1 MGARENFPISP
12 LLPCPPAAC
21 QNSSRKDHLQSMVH
35 SDGLILSYYGDDFT
49 GSTDVM
55 ESLSFAGVK
64 TVLFMAPPTAEQ
76 IAQFEGVM
84 AVGVAGR
91 TRSMSAQEMAQE
103 LVPVYTAFRELDT
116 PIVHYKTCST
126 FDSSPEIGSIGQ
138 AIDLGQSVFGGPF
151 VPLVV
156 GAPVLKRYCVF
167 GNLYARSGL
176 DSDVFRLDRHPTMR
190 HHPITPMDE
199 SDLRRHLA
207 KQTDKEIELFDV
219 LDLELEGDALE
230 EALLSRLSG
239 GAKVML
245 FDTLSES
252 HLPKIGRLLW
262 QRTGVQPLFVA
273 GSSGAEYAL
282 VAHWQEAN
290 MVSGT
295 MALPPAGS
303 ADQLVVVSGSCSP
316 VTADQIDRAEQQGFE
331 TIALNP
337 ILFVDEAT
345 ADVAIDA
352 GVRKGLAALSVG
364 KNVILHTGRGPN
376 DSRIERTVAHLKF
389 HGFSNLDVKLR
400 SGAIFGRA
408 LGRILREILM
418 QSGLKRAAT
427 TGGDTSYYVAQSL
440 GVEALEAIAP
450 LAPGSPL
457 CRVYGEGLDGVEMT
471 FKGGQVGTVDFFS
484 QVLKGKAQGSERGL

>member
-1 MGARENFPISP
+1 
-12 LLPCPPAAC
+12 
-21 QNSSRKDHLQSMVH
+21 MVH

-64 TVLFMAPPTAEQ
+64 TVLFMAPPSVEQ
-76 IAQFEGVM
+76 LAQFEGVM

-91 TRSMSAQEMAQE
+91 TRSMSAQEMARE
-103 LVPVYTAFRELDT
+103 LVPVFSAFRELDT
-116 PIVHYKTCST
+116 AIVHYKTCST
-126 FDSSPEIGSIGQ
+126 FDSSPEVGSIGQ
-138 AIDLGQSVFGGPF
+138 AIDLGQSVFGGSF

-199 SDLRRHLA
+199 SDLRLHLA
-207 KQTDKEIELFDV
+207 KQTDKEMELFDV
-219 LDLELEGDALE
+219 LDLELDGDALE
-230 EALLSRLSG
+230 GAFLSRLSD

-245 FDTLSES
+245 FDTLLES
-252 HLPKIGRLLW
+252 HLPKIGRLIW
-262 QRTGVQPLFVA
+262 QRTGAHPLFVA

-282 VAHWQEAN
+282 VAHWRETN
-290 MVSGT
+290 RVSDAP
-295 MALPPAGS
+295 ALPSVGAV
-303 ADQLVVVSGSCSP
+303 DQLVVASGSCSP
-316 VTADQIDRAEQQGFE
+316 VTADQIAWAEQQGFE
-331 TIALNP
+331 TVALNP
-337 ILFVDEAT
+337 ILFVNEAT
-345 ADVAIDA
+345 AGVEIDS
-352 GVRKGLAALSVG
+352 GVRKGLAALSAG
-364 KNVILHTGRGPN
+364 KSVILHIGRGPN
-376 DSRIERTVAHLKF
+376 DPRIEKTVAHLKSR
-389 HGFSNLDVKLR
+389 GFSNLDVKLK
-400 SGAIFGRA
+400 SGAIFGQA
-408 LGRILREILM
+408 LGRILKEILI
-418 QSGLKRAAT
+418 QSGLKRAVT

-457 CRVYGEGLDGVEMT
+457 CRVYGQRLNGVEMT

-484 QVLKGKAQGSERGL
+484 QVLKGKA